1 MPSTG
6 FRRCY
11 AAGERFSGRVYCLT
25 LNDFIGSS
33 RMALFG
39 SSGVYR
45 SWMNAHVSESSK
57 DYIAGR
63 LTLEDRRMNYVYKEL
78 KWISVRN
85 DAVLSRSST
94 SSQLPVG

>member
-1 MPSTG
+1 MCPLSIG
-6 FRRCY
+6 QKMIRILVREIN
-11 AAGERFSGRVYCLT
+11 GKGIGK
-25 LNDFIGSS
+25 DFIGSS

-45 SWMNAHVSESSK
+45 SWIDAPVSESSK
-57 DYIAGR
+57 DYIAR
-63 LTLEDRRMNYVYKEL
+63 KSTLEDRRMNYVYKEI

-85 DAVLSRSST
+85 VVVLSRSST